1 MVEPDAIG
9 GLGAARPGRM
19 IAVDTAT
26 AAGTTRAP
34 AETLAIPIG
43 GVSEAQLRISFGGG
57 ELMVHP
63 AETGTLLSGTFE
75 GGVVQ
80 HRSGPGRIALKPPT
94 EAYRFVDWA
103 PLRWDVGVTREIPV
117 DLRLD
122 TGANRSTIDLGALRV
137 RRLELHTG
145 ASETRMR
152 LPTAGQTAVRVECG
166 FAKVAVEVPEGV
178 AARIHGKM
186 GLGALEVNQARF
198 PRIEGGWVSPDYE
211 TAPNRVDITVEGGFG
226 SVSVT

>member
-1 MVEPDAIG
+1 MQARA
-9 GLGAARPGRM
+9 AARPERNIVM
-19 IAVDTAT
+19 ETTT
-26 AAGTTRAP
+26 AASATRAP
-34 AETLAIPIG
+34 AETLAIPLG
-43 GVSEAQLRISFGGG
+43 GVSEAQLRIGFGGG
-57 ELMVHP
+57 ELTIHR
-63 AETGTLLSGTFE
+63 AERGDLISGTFQ

-80 HRSGPGRIALKPPT
+80 HLDGPGRVALKPPT
-94 EAYRFVDWA
+94 EAYLFVDWA
-103 PLRWDVGVTREIPV
+103 PLRWDVGVTTEIPV

-166 FAKVAVEVPEGV
+166 FAKVSLEVPDGMD
-178 AARIHGKM
+178 ARIRGQI

-198 PRIEGGWVSPDYE
+198 PKTGDGWASKDFD
-211 TAPNRVDITVEGGFG
+211 TAENRVDITVDGGFG
-226 SVSVT
+226 SVFVT

>member
-1 MVEPDAIG
+1 
-9 GLGAARPGRM
+9 M

-34 AETLAIPIG
+34 AETLAIPTDG
-43 GVSEAQLRISFGGG
+43 FAEAQLRIGFGGG
-57 ELMVHP
+57 ELTIHD
-63 AETGTLLSGTFE
+63 AEPGFLVSGTFE

-80 HRSGPGRIALKPPT
+80 RTNGPGRIALEPPNQ
-94 EAYRFVDWA
+94 AYQFIACA
-103 PLRWDVGVTREIPV
+103 PIHWDVGVTTEIPV

-122 TGANRSTIDLGALRV
+122 TGANRSTLDLGALRV

-145 ASETRMR
+145 ASETRLR
-152 LPTAGQTAVRVECG
+152 LPTAGETAVRVECG
-166 FAKVAVEVPEGV
+166 FAKVALEVPDGV

-198 PRIEGGWVSPDYE
+198 PRTEGGWVSPDYE
-211 TAPNRVDITVEGGFG
+211 TRTDRVDITVEGGFG
-226 SVSVT
+226 SVFVT